1 MHDGLCENGESVWI
15 FGTGRPMYTNHM
27 KILTNFLVLH
37 LICNSCCA
45 DQLSKLPA
53 ELVSEFRFHHG
64 YSHGGNND
72 GRRKPLHRNHRIQTN
87 G

>member
-37 LICNSCCA
+37 LICNSRCA
-45 DQLSKLPA
+45 DQLSKFPV
-53 ELVSEFRFHHG
+53 ELVSEIQFHHG
-64 YSHGGNND
+64 
-72 GRRKPLHRNHRIQTN
+72 
-87 G
+87 